1 VTLYDALASHAA
13 ESLTVKPVLAAGAA
27 LTALDDEE
35 ILEGVTLDRS
45 A

>member
-1 VTLYDALASHAA
+1 MLRRDG
-13 ESLTVKPVLAAGAA
+13 SLRLEDDHRFGRQAA